1 MLLPLQIECEVTC
14 VKQCWHRSNI
24 LQRVIFNGF
33 GFNFFA
39 RGFAVSRQ
47 VFAVE
52 VIGRLVLL
60 RFQWPLYWS
69 FWWIKNLDTFFN
81 IEEVQSLYFLTAS
94 ERCPV
99 RLIIS
104 CSGTPGNI
112 HLSRT
117 CTFPA
122 VICKTA
128 SYSEVH
134 WSV

>member
-69 FWWIKNLDTFFN
+69 FWWIKNLDTFFQHRGGT
-81 IEEVQSLYFLTAS
+81 VFVLSDSFRTM
-94 ERCPV
+94 
-99 RLIIS
+99 
-104 CSGTPGNI
+104 SGSFDNLLFRNSRNI

-122 VICKTA
+122 VICKIA